1 MTPENSSSIKERISK
16 IDQQIE
22 EYKKCIEAL
31 EKEKI
36 SQVNFKMPEK
46 DKKEVTAIF
55 KYYGLDL
62 STGIK
67 MYLKEVQHTKS
78 IPLTLKP
85 VTELDRA
92 IAEADRGDFA
102 GEFDSLEDFNK
113 AFDKEIKNEN

>member
-1 MTPENSSSIKERISK
+1 MTM
-16 IDQQIE
+16 
-22 EYKKCIEAL
+22 

-67 MYLKEVQHTKS
+67 IYLKEIQHTKS
-78 IPLTLKP
+78 TPLTLKP

>member
-1 MTPENSSSIKERISK
+1 MTM
-16 IDQQIE
+16 
-22 EYKKCIEAL
+22 

-78 IPLTLKP
+78 IP
-85 VTELDRA
+85 
-92 IAEADRGDFA
+92 IY
-102 GEFDSLEDFNK
+102 S
-113 AFDKEIKNEN
+113 IC

>member
-1 MTPENSSSIKERISK
+1 MTM
-16 IDQQIE
+16 
-22 EYKKCIEAL
+22 

-67 MYLKEVQHTKS
+67 MYA
-78 IPLTLKP
+78 
-85 VTELDRA
+85 ELLSNT
-92 IAEADRGDFA
+92 F
-102 GEFDSLEDFNK
+102 
-113 AFDKEIKNEN
+113 

>member
-1 MTPENSSSIKERISK
+1 MTM
-16 IDQQIE
+16 
-22 EYKKCIEAL
+22 

-67 MYLKEVQHTKS
+67 RNCQIVCVNRS
-78 IPLTLKP
+78 
-85 VTELDRA
+85 
-92 IAEADRGDFA
+92 F
-102 GEFDSLEDFNK
+102 S
-113 AFDKEIKNEN
+113 